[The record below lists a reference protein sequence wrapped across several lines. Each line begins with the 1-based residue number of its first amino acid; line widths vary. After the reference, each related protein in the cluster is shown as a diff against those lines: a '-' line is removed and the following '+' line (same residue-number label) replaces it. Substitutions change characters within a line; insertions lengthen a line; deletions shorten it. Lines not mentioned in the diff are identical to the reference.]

1 VYIYAY
7 AYYIYKQKLH
17 RIIVTKD
24 SVTMNTRETKYC
36 EAEDTSD
43 ELGDDDDNDEEEDE
57 DDGDDAGEE
66 DPLPFT
72 IVILTFMPWPQ

>member
-1 VYIYAY
+1 
-7 AYYIYKQKLH
+7 
-17 RIIVTKD
+17 
-24 SVTMNTRETKYC
+24 MNTRETKYC

-43 ELGDDDDNDEEEDE
+43 ELGEDDDDDDEEDD

-66 DPLPFT
+66 DPFPFT